1 MRGAL
6 VLALSTLTTASCA
19 TAPVSSTAVI
29 TRPVVCGGPAWQQM
43 GAALAT
49 ACVDSERARAC
60 HALQASW
67 STCPADIRPASRLRD
82 HYTDELIVMVQDG
95 GEWHGAV
102 FDDASGVWV
111 VVAFDGGDIP

>member
-1 MRGAL
+1 MRRAL
-6 VLALSTLTTASCA
+6 VLTMSAMSAASCA
-19 TAPVSSTAVI
+19 TAPVI
-29 TRPVVCGGPAWQQM
+29 TRPVVCGGPAWTQM

-49 ACVDSERARAC
+49 ACVDSDRARAC
-60 HALQASW
+60 RALQASW

-82 HYTDELIVMVQDG
+82 HYTDEVIVMVQDG

-102 FDDASGVWV
+102 FDDVDGVWV

>member
-1 MRGAL
+1 MRRVL
-6 VLALSTLTTASCA
+6 VLALSTITTASCA
-19 TAPVSSTAVI
+19 TAPVI

-60 HALQASW
+60 RALEASW

-82 HYTDELIVMVQDG
+82 HYTNELIVMVKDG

-102 FDDASGVWV
+102 FADDSGAWV